1 MCGPPD
7 TWSATSCVPVVAD
20 PAVPGDPCTIM
31 DHPYSGHDDCD
42 LGSMCFNAD
51 PETLTGVCIP
61 LCTGSDASP
70 VCDDR
75 GSACLVANQGALPI
89 CVPTCNPLEP
99 TCDEGQGCY
108 VGTLVAQFV
117 CLPEGVPVGIDG
129 ETPAACPAGSTD
141 VDSALLATC
150 TDDDEAC
157 CAAFCDTFDP
167 VCSDGLTC
175 VAIDEDALVLNQVGV
190 CVDAA

>member
-1 MCGPPD
+1 
-7 TWSATSCVPVVAD
+7 
-20 PAVPGDPCTIM
+20 
-31 DHPYSGHDDCD
+31 
-42 LGSMCFNAD
+42 
-51 PETLTGVCIP
+51 
-61 LCTGSDASP
+61 
-70 VCDDR
+70 
-75 GSACLVANQGALPI
+75 
-89 CVPTCNPLEP
+89 
-99 TCDEGQGCY
+99 

-167 VCSDGLTC
+167 VCSDDLTC